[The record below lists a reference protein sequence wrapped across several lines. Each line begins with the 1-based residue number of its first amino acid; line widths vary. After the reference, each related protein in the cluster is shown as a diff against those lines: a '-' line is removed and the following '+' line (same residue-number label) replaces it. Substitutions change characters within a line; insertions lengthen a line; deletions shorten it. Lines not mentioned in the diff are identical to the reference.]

1 MSYNFW
7 RGDKIKLRP
16 LEQQDLDE
24 ILTSTEE
31 PDTEIDRNEDVIGF
45 PLARI
50 KQRKQTEDLIEQFGK
65 DDFYLWVIENH
76 DGQKLGFINSFDLE
90 RRHGTFKYA
99 IIIKRPFWSKGYAQE
114 AVKIVFRYYFR
125 ELRYQKVNATVYA
138 FNERSIRFH
147 QKFGFKLEGR
157 LRRTVYTNGQFFDT
171 LYFGM
176 TCEEFDQLDPRLE
189 LQNLSVEEVIK
200 Q

>member
-16 LEQQDLDE
+16 LEQQVLDE

-45 PLARI
+45 PLSRL

-76 DGQKLGFINSFDLE
+76 DRQKVGFINSFDLE

-99 IIIKRPFWSKGYAQE
+99 TIIRRPFWSKGYAQE

-138 FNERSIRFH
+138 FNERSIQFH
-147 QKFGFKLEGR
+147 YKFGFKLEGR

-171 LYFGM
+171 LNFGL
-176 TCEEFDQLDPRLE
+176 TSEEFDQLAPALP
-189 LQNLSVEEVIK
+189 LG
-200 Q
+200 